1 MQIYVVHV
9 DGVIHLTGSSSDA
22 DCGYTLDDIGQIYEI
37 SLYHVFLKSER
48 HMPVAK
54 IIVFCNNIR
63 YNFSEKRTYLLWMI
77 WIRMIDRNFYR

>member
-1 MQIYVVHV
+1 MRI
-9 DGVIHLTGSSSDA
+9 A
-22 DCGYTLDDIGQIYEI
+22 DIRRTDIGQIYEI

-63 YNFSEKRTYLLWMI
+63 YNFSEKRTYLLWML
-77 WIRMIDRNFYR
+77 WIRMIDREFLQIKGEIFHDKSNCK

>member
-1 MQIYVVHV
+1 MRIA
-9 DGVIHLTGSSSDA
+9 DIRLT
-22 DCGYTLDDIGQIYEI
+22 DIGQIYEI

-63 YNFSEKRTYLLWMI
+63 YNFSEKRTYLLWML
-77 WIRMIDRNFYR
+77 WIRMIDRDFYR

>member
-1 MQIYVVHV
+1 MWMGLFTYPDQAATRIA
-9 DGVIHLTGSSSDA
+9 DIRLT
-22 DCGYTLDDIGQIYEI
+22 DIGQIYEI

-63 YNFSEKRTYLLWMI
+63 YNFSEKNIFDM
-77 WIRMIDRNFYR
+77 DPNN